1 MVKYSPVAL
10 RLRQLA
16 DGGGRAIYI
25 MYFVYSIFNKKHNKI
40 YIGQTINLK
49 ERLRLHNEKGF
60 SKSYTSR
67 FDGEWVLIYSE
78 ETENRAASL
87 KREKQLKSFQGRQ
100 FIKKYIPR

>member
-1 MVKYSPVAL
+1 MEVG
-10 RLRQLA
+10 A
-16 DGGGRAIYI
+16 DVGFAFDADADRC
-25 MYFVYSIFNKKHNKI
+25 FFF
-40 YIGQTINLK
+40 
-49 ERLRLHNEKGF
+49 NEKGF